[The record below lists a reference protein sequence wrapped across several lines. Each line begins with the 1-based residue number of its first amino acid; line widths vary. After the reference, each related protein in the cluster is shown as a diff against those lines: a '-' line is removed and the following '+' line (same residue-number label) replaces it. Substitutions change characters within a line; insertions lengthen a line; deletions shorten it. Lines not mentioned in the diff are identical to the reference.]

1 MNKSKYLIM
10 PLMALTGAVGVVALA
25 QDIKKEAENPPVK
38 VTPAELNSTPKG
50 QDSIPQQQ
58 EIKEIPDLKGE
69 ETAAGEEVVEMTLD
83 EFAAQGVKTVDS
95 TKNVKEA
102 PEISLD
108 EFASQSVKTDESKA
122 EAEASKVTPEDNSK
136 ALFAKGDSIITN
148 CLLLPLEEKYVSGKI
163 ARHIN
168 DINNTPEEWKSPDFR
183 EAYNDYM
190 PLLTKYG
197 EYSKQLAVI
206 VDRLIEIV
214 TGIDNDPARKPGAAK
229 HYLDLFVKGS
239 IAPKGN
245 PKRPYKFDYLAIY
258 NNKNAANIYYLDDRI
273 DEVKKALNGYSNFL
287 MKSGK
292 SADRMDGQ
300 ATLRALKDIR
310 KMLPGG
316 DEKGSSIV
324 TFPKQKTEN
333 VDDILI
339 EDKET
344 DVIPNPAPQQKEQQ
358 PVIEEETEQEE
369 VELEET
375 EPDEKEAITNPVK
388 ERINNAQV
396 VRPVNEETKVEE
408 PAAQTQPTGKKGPN
422 KKVAKNPQAQKPIPT
437 QSDIDRRIAKLKDDF
452 ERVKAQRA
460 ELQKELD
467 KYEED
472 PELYKEDI
480 VDLRSRIRNMS
491 KQIDGIRKVISG
503 LEADKSKLPGGSN
516 PMRK

>member
-25 QDIKKEAENPPVK
+25 QDIKKEAENPPVN

-50 QDSIPQQQ
+50 HDSIPQQQ
-58 EIKEIPDLKGE
+58 AIKEIPNLKGE
-69 ETAAGEEVVEMTLD
+69 GTAAGEEVVEMTLD

-95 TKNVKEA
+95 TENVKEVS
-102 PEISLD
+102 EITLD
-108 EFASQSVKTDESKA
+108 EFAAQGIKTEEPKA
-122 EAEASKVTPEDNSK
+122 EAETPKVTPEDNSK

-163 ARHIN
+163 NRHIK
-168 DINNTPEEWKSPDFR
+168 DIDNTPEEWRSPDFH

-229 HYLDLFVKGS
+229 HYLDLFVKGNK
-239 IAPKGN
+239 APKGN
-245 PKRPYKFDYLAIY
+245 PKRPYKFEYLAIY

-292 SADRMDGQ
+292 SSDRMDGQ

-316 DEKGSSIV
+316 DEKGSSVV

-358 PVIEEETEQEE
+358 PGIEEETEP
-369 VELEET
+369 VEK
-375 EPDEKEAITNPVK
+375 EPVENEAITNSVK

-408 PAAQTQPTGKKGPN
+408 PAAQTQPTGMKGPIKN
-422 KKVAKNPQAQKPIPT
+422 VARNPQAQKPIPT
-437 QSDIDRRIAKLKDDF
+437 QSDIDRQIAKYNEDIDKI
-452 ERVKAQRA
+452 KKQRA

-467 KYEED
+467 KYEKNAD
-472 PELYKEDI
+472 LYKEDI
-480 VDLRSRIRNMS
+480 DDLRSRIRNMS
-491 KQIDGIRKVISG
+491 KHIGDIRKQISK
-503 LEADKSKLPGGSN
+503 LEADKRKLPGGSN